1 MNTLTMRAGT
11 CEYPVYIE
19 KGLMQSIPER
29 LKDMF
34 PQSRIAII
42 TDDNI
47 SALYAKNVT
56 AACEAAGLRYDL
68 LTVKPGEGA
77 KSADVFARLLS
88 KLAQRSYNRA
98 DVIVALGGGVVGDLA
113 GFVAAVFLRG
123 LRCVQIPTSLLA
135 QIDSAVG
142 GKTAINLPEGKN
154 LVGAFHQPSAVF
166 VDTALLQ
173 TLPEPDFAD
182 GMSELIKYALIR
194 DADMFIQLEQSG
206 TIHADSDILSSW
218 ITRCLSIKRDVVAA
232 DEKDMGERMLLNFGH
247 TIGHGIER
255 LCAAQKRP
263 MTHGRAVAIGMAAI
277 TAASERMGLTKA
289 GSVQRIAA
297 VLQKMGLPHDISAYD
312 KDEILKGI
320 LVDKKNVADK
330 LNLVLILE
338 PGQSYLHQIPG
349 SDAKSFI

>member
-19 KGLMQSIPER
+19 KGLLQSVPGK
-29 LKDMF
+29 LKELF
-34 PQSRIAII
+34 PKSRFAII
-42 TDDNI
+42 TDDNVN
-47 SALYAKNVT
+47 ALYGQSVT
-56 AACEAAGLRYDL
+56 DSFEAAGLRYDL
-68 LTVKPGEGA
+68 LAVKPGEGA
-77 KSADVFARLLS
+77 KSTAVFARLLS
-88 KLAQRSYNRA
+88 ELAQRSYNRA
-98 DVIVALGGGVVGDLA
+98 DVIVALGGGVVGDLS

-123 LRCVQIPTSLLA
+123 LRCVQIPTTLLA

-166 VDTALLQ
+166 VDSSLLQ
-173 TLPEPDFAD
+173 TLPAADFAD

-194 DADMFIQLEQSG
+194 DADMFTELENCG
-206 TIHADSDILSSW
+206 AIHADSDILPAW
-218 ITRCLSIKRDVVAA
+218 ISKCLSIKRDVVAA
-232 DEKDMGERMLLNFGH
+232 DEKDTGERMLLNFGH

-263 MTHGRAVAIGMAAI
+263 MTHGRAVAIGMVAI
-277 TAASERMGLTKA
+277 TEASERMELTQTGTA
-289 GSVQRIAA
+289 QRIIS
-297 VLQKMGLPHDISAYD
+297 VLQKAGLPHDISAYD

-330 LNLVLILE
+330 LNLVLIKE
-338 PGQSYLHQIPG
+338 PGQSFLHRIPG
-349 SDAKSFI
+349 SDAKRFI

>member
-19 KGLMQSIPER
+19 KGLLQSVPET
-29 LKDMF
+29 LKEMF
-34 PQSRIAII
+34 PKSRFAII
-42 TDDNI
+42 TDNNVN
-47 SALYAKNVT
+47 ALYGQSVVASF
-56 AACEAAGLRYDL
+56 EAAGLRYDL

-77 KSADVFARLLS
+77 KSTEVFARLLS

-98 DVIVALGGGVVGDLA
+98 DVIVALGGGVVGDLS

-123 LRCVQIPTSLLA
+123 LRCVQLPTTLLA

-166 VDTALLQ
+166 VDTSLLQ

-194 DADMFIQLEQSG
+194 DAHMFNQLEESNV
-206 TIHADSDILSSW
+206 IHANSDILLSW
-218 ITRCLSIKRDVVAA
+218 ITKCLSIKRDVVAA
-232 DEKDMGERMLLNFGH
+232 DEKDTGERMLLNFGH
-247 TIGHGIER
+247 TIGHAIER
-255 LCAAQKRP
+255 LCAEKKQP
-263 MTHGRAVAIGMAAI
+263 MTHGRAVAIGMVAI

-289 GSVQRIAA
+289 GTAQRIVT
-297 VLQKMGLPHDISAYD
+297 VLKKAGLPYDISAFD

-320 LVDKKNVADK
+320 LVDKKNIADK
-330 LNLVLILE
+330 LNLVLISE
-338 PGQSYLHQIPG
+338 PGQSFLHRIPG

>member
-19 KGLMQSIPER
+19 KGLLSSVAER
-29 LKDMF
+29 LKEMF
-34 PQSRIAII
+34 PQSRFAII
-42 TDDNI
+42 TDDNVNTI
-47 SALYAKNVT
+47 YGQTV
-56 AACEAAGLRYDL
+56 AASFESAGLRYDL

-77 KSADVFARLLS
+77 KSAEVFAQLLS
-88 KLAQRSYNRA
+88 ALAQRGYNRA
-98 DVIVALGGGVVGDLA
+98 DVIVALGGGVVGDLS

-123 LRCVQIPTSLLA
+123 LACVQIPTTLLA

-154 LVGAFHQPSAVF
+154 LVGAYHQPSAVF

-173 TLPEPDFAD
+173 TLPIADFAD
-182 GMSELIKYALIR
+182 GMAELIKYALIR
-194 DADMFIQLEQSG
+194 DADMFTQLENSG
-206 TIHADSDILSSW
+206 SIDTHSDVLPSW
-218 ITRCLSIKRDVVAA
+218 IFRCLSIKRDVVAA
-232 DEKDMGERMLLNFGH
+232 DEKDTGERMLLNFGH

-255 LCAAQKRP
+255 LCAAQQKP

-277 TAASERMGLTKA
+277 TAASERMGLTQSGTA
-289 GSVQRIAA
+289 QRIIA
-297 VLQKMGLPHDISAYD
+297 VLQKTGLPHDITVFD

-330 LNLVLILE
+330 LNLVLINE
-338 PGQSYLHQIPG
+338 PGRSFLHRIPG
-349 SDAKSFI
+349 NDAKNFI